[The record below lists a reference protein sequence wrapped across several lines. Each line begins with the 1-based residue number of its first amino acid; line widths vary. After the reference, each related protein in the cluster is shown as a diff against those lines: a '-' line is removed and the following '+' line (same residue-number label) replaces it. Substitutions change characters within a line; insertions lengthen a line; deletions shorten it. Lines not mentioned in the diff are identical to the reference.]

1 MINHL
6 TSTYTHAKPWV
17 RRWVQRYIWAKSM
30 GVYDFRVSDYN
41 MAYDTH
47 PTFDPTWLEVGE
59 RNQHDYAIAIV
70 TAEHR
75 APTGWAVMESRDAAF
90 AEGLSMDY
98 FNACV
103 KDALAF
109 NW

>member
-1 MINHL
+1 MNTQTIL
-6 TSTYTHAKPWV
+6 TSA
-17 RRWVQRYIWAKSM
+17 
-30 GVYDFRVSDYN
+30 RVSCYREIPDYYN
-41 MAYDTH
+41 TKNLAIGPWRAGYYVANH
-47 PTFDPTWLEVGE
+47 PTFDPTWLEASE
-59 RNQHDYAIAIV
+59 RNQHDYAIAV
-70 TAEHR
+70 ATVEHQ

-98 FNACV
+98 FNTCV

>member
-1 MINHL
+1 MNTQTIL
-6 TSTYTHAKPWV
+6 TSA
-17 RRWVQRYIWAKSM
+17 
-30 GVYDFRVSDYN
+30 RVSCYREIPDYYSTKN
-41 MAYDTH
+41 LAIGPWYLNDDDMAAYVNH

-59 RNQHDYAIAIV
+59 RNQHDYAIAV
-70 TAEHR
+70 ATVEHQ